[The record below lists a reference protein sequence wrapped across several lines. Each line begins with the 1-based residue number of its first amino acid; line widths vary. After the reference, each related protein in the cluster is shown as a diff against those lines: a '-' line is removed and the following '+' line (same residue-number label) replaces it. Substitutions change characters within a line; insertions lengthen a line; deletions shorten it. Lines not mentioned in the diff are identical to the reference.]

1 MNYETVILEMLKEIK
16 NEQIK
21 TNDKLS
27 NLEIAI
33 ASIKDEF
40 MEFQGRN
47 ERSHD
52 KIINK
57 INELE
62 I

>member
-1 MNYETVILEMLKEIK
+1 MNYETVILDMLKEIK

-52 KIINK
+52 KIINE
-57 INELE
+57 INKLE